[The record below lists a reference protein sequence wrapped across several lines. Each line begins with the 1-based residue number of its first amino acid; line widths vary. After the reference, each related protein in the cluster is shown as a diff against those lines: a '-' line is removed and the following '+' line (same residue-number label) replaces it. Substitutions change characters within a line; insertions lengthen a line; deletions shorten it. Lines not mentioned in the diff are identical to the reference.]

1 MSNHQDNASAI
12 DSIEHE
18 LYDPRAKIEEVK
30 IHGAKR
36 HKEVNLPTSWGE
48 DSSIITRGRDASGMS
63 FGAKLLILS
72 TILLIAAVSFSAWRI
87 LTSKNSI
94 SANNIE
100 LTVDVESLIQGG
112 EVTPLV
118 VTLHNNN
125 TVPLESAQITLLYK
139 QGNGS
144 QDEQE
149 KVQEKRNIGIVKQGE
164 YKKQDFSLMMYGG
177 EAESRTINLKLEY
190 KIAGSNAVFSKVVTT
205 SVTLKSPS
213 VTVSIEGKDKL
224 ASGQSGSFML
234 VVKNTAATSSLP
246 SVLQVVFPNSFVIE
260 DAAPKPVAR
269 STSWQIGSIKP
280 GESKAVEIT
289 GYFNGSQGELGTFQ
303 AKVGSQGDLPT
314 SIGIVYSAKTKD
326 VTLQSSPLTLGISL
340 SGSGGEVIR
349 YGDKVVLMMK
359 YSNGSGQALE
369 NVSFKVSLAGDAAL
383 YDSVDPLQ
391 GMYSK
396 ESKTIVWN
404 KSNLPELAVLAPNA
418 QGVVQV
424 SVPIVQRG
432 NNTPSLK
439 VTFEGLASSSG
450 AGDVAA
456 TVTKTWNV
464 VSSATMD
471 ATTQYKNTSLQN
483 IGPIPPV
490 VGKETTY
497 TGVFKVTAQS
507 ALSMARI
514 SFVLPTYVTWKGATS
529 NVSGITYNAKSR
541 TVYWD
546 IGQLEQGRVVLAEI
560 GLTLKPSLGQVDQ
573 KPALTST
580 IVLDAEDALTKMK
593 VKTTL
598 SPLTTSLYNEEWPQ
612 NPAIVTK

>member
-1 MSNHQDNASAI
+1 MSNEQDNASAI
-12 DSIEHE
+12 ESIEHE
-18 LYDPRAKIEEVK
+18 LYDPKAKMAEVK

-48 DSSIITRGRDASGMS
+48 DSSIITRGRDTSGMS

-72 TILLIAAVSFSAWRI
+72 TILLIAAVCFSAWRI
-87 LTSKNSI
+87 LSSKNII

-100 LTVDVESLIQGG
+100 LTVDVESLVQGG
-112 EVTPLV
+112 EATPLV
-118 VTLHNNN
+118 ATLHNNN
-125 TVPLESAQITLLYK
+125 TVPLESARLTLLYK

-149 KVQEKRNIGIVKQGE
+149 KVQEKRNIGIVKPGE
-164 YKKQDFSLMMYGG
+164 YKKQDFSLLMYGG

-213 VTVSIEGKDKL
+213 VTVSIEGKDKM
-224 ASGQSGSFML
+224 ASGQSGSFMF

-246 SVLQVVFPNSFVIE
+246 SVLQVIFPNSFVIE
-260 DAAPKPVAR
+260 NAAPKPIAR

-314 SIGIVYSAKTKD
+314 SIGVVYSAKTKD
-326 VTLQSSPLTLGISL
+326 VTLQPSPLTLGISL
-340 SGSGGEVIR
+340 SGSGGEIIR

-369 NVSFKVSLAGDAAL
+369 NVSFKVSLAGDATL

-396 ESKTIVWN
+396 ESKTVVWN

-418 QGVVQV
+418 QGVVQI

-439 VTFEGLASSSG
+439 VTFEGLASASD

-464 VSSATMD
+464 VSSATVD
-471 ATTQYKNTSLQN
+471 ATTQYKNTNLQN
-483 IGPIPPV
+483 TGPIPPV
-490 VGKETTY
+490 VGKETSY

-514 SFVLPTYVTWKGATS
+514 SFVLPTYVAWKGATS
-529 NVSGITYNAKSR
+529 NVPGITYNVKSR
-541 TVYWD
+541 TIYWE
-546 IGQLEQGRVVLAEI
+546 IGPLEQGKVALTEI
-560 GLTLKPSLGQVDQ
+560 GLVLKPSLGQVDQ
-573 KPALTST
+573 KPTLTST

>member
-1 MSNHQDNASAI
+1 MSNEQDNASAI
-12 DSIEHE
+12 ESIEHE
-18 LYDPRAKIEEVK
+18 LYDPKAKMAEVK

-48 DSSIITRGRDASGMS
+48 DSSIITRGRDTSGMS

-72 TILLIAAVSFSAWRI
+72 TILLIAAVCFSAWRI
-87 LTSKNSI
+87 LSSKNII

-100 LTVDVESLIQGG
+100 LTVDVESLVQGG
-112 EVTPLV
+112 EATPLV
-118 VTLHNNN
+118 ATLHNNN
-125 TVPLESAQITLLYK
+125 TVPLESARLTLLYK

-149 KVQEKRNIGIVKQGE
+149 KVQEKRNIGIVKPGE
-164 YKKQDFSLMMYGG
+164 YKKQDFSLLMYGG

-213 VTVSIEGKDKL
+213 VTVSIEGKDKM
-224 ASGQSGSFML
+224 ASGQSGSFMF

-246 SVLQVVFPNSFVIE
+246 SVLQVIFPNSFVIE
-260 DAAPKPVAR
+260 NAAPKPIAR

-314 SIGIVYSAKTKD
+314 SIGVVYSAKTKD
-326 VTLQSSPLTLGISL
+326 VTLQPSPLTLGISL
-340 SGSGGEVIR
+340 SGSGGEIIR

-369 NVSFKVSLAGDAAL
+369 NVSFKVSLAGDATL

-396 ESKTIVWN
+396 ESKTVLWN

-418 QGVVQV
+418 QGVVQI

-439 VTFEGLASSSG
+439 VTFEGLASASD

-464 VSSATMD
+464 VSSATVD
-471 ATTQYKNTSLQN
+471 ATTQYKNTNLQN
-483 IGPIPPV
+483 TGPIPPV
-490 VGKETTY
+490 VGKETSY

-514 SFVLPTYVTWKGATS
+514 SFVLPTYVAWKGATS
-529 NVSGITYNAKSR
+529 NVPGITYNVKSR
-541 TVYWD
+541 TIYWE
-546 IGQLEQGRVVLAEI
+546 IGPLEQGKVALTEI
-560 GLTLKPSLGQVDQ
+560 GLVLKPSLGQVDQ
-573 KPALTST
+573 KPTLTST